1 MDGASTKPCQS
12 QNNAAFTS
20 IEQVERN
27 VDCLASLLKPA
38 LNLESRV
45 EVRSLK
51 NPSSSDEMA
60 GFIATA
66 ASVAEDLLLI
76 YYSGHGLINSDGKLA
91 LSHSATELG
100 MADFQALEY
109 EKIRRACLASPARL
123 KIVILDCCYSG
134 AAVQGLLT
142 NADDLRGQVIVN
154 GSYVV
159 ASSPMTRPSHVLPGE
174 LTTAFTGRMIELIEK
189 GPDARAKFSL
199 NELMARLREVL
210 RADGLPEPQVVDN
223 NQVGDVLLFRHRGSN
238 PGPVSLAGEAP
249 PASEINDATHH
260 YSRRH
265 EPVPGSDSLEDSGL
279 FSIFLDLNDED
290 NRAIAVRIRN
300 ADDIFFVA
308 HTGYN
313 AMVSQYQGA
322 LRRAVEG
329 GGRLRV
335 VISDPNGPLM
345 KASELT
351 QRLCPS
357 VRQAGEIGDVL
368 EACHRH
374 QRHAVE
380 QGHAP
385 NQVQVRLYRGV
396 PSANLLLVDG
406 WLRMIPYLPLLDAA
420 DSPVFEFEFDTKR
433 PTRLIQKYLRV
444 LESLW
449 KGSKI
454 VDLEVY
460 ARE

>member
-1 MDGASTKPCQS
+1 
-12 QNNAAFTS
+12 
-20 IEQVERN
+20 
-27 VDCLASLLKPA
+27 
-38 LNLESRV
+38 
-45 EVRSLK
+45 
-51 NPSSSDEMA
+51 
-60 GFIATA
+60 
-66 ASVAEDLLLI
+66 
-76 YYSGHGLINSDGKLA
+76 
-91 LSHSATELG
+91 
-100 MADFQALEY
+100 
-109 EKIRRACLASPARL
+109 
-123 KIVILDCCYSG
+123 
-134 AAVQGLLT
+134 
-142 NADDLRGQVIVN
+142 
-154 GSYVV
+154 
-159 ASSPMTRPSHVLPGE
+159 
-174 LTTAFTGRMIELIEK
+174 MIELIEK

-223 NQVGDVLLFRHRGSN
+223 NQVGDVLLFRHQGSN

-249 PASEINDATHH
+249 PASEISDATHH

-265 EPVPGSDSLEDSGL
+265 EPVPGSDTLEDSGL

-433 PTRLIQKYLRV
+433 PTRLIQKYLGV